1 MTMKGTILL
10 VDDQPLLCESLTFSL
25 EQEGFTV
32 VAAEDGHAAIELA
45 SREAPDLVVL
55 DVMLPGLDGWEVCR
69 RLRQVSRV
77 PVIMLSARATEIDK
91 VLGLEI
97 GADDYL
103 TKPFSTR
110 ELIARIRA
118 NLRRVAL
125 ERGRDMDEGVVNV
138 GEISVDLARR
148 AVRVRGRPVEL
159 SPKEYLLLRELITH
173 PGQVLSRDHLIDR
186 VWGSEFNGDLKTL
199 GVHIHWLREKIERD
213 PARPET
219 ILTVRGA
226 GYRLAG

>member
-1 MTMKGTILL
+1 MVMDATILL
-10 VDDQPLLCESLTFSL
+10 VDDEPLLRESLTFSL
-25 EQEGFTV
+25 EQEGFAVMT
-32 VAAEDGHAAIELA
+32 AEDGVTALELA
-45 SREAPDLVVL
+45 AGRTPDLVVL

-69 RLRQVSRV
+69 RLRQRSRV
-77 PVIMLSARATEIDK
+77 PVVMLSARAAEIDK

-118 NLRRVAL
+118 NLRRVL
-125 ERGRDMDEGVVNV
+125 LDRERAAEEGVITL
-138 GEISVDLARR
+138 GDISVDLARHE
-148 AVRVRGRPVEL
+148 VRVRGAAVEL
-159 SPKEYLLLRELITH
+159 SPKEFLLLRELMTH
-173 PGQVLSRDHLIDR
+173 PGQVLSRDTLIDR

-213 PARPET
+213 PAHPQT